1 MRLGYKRV
9 SSVDQNTARQLDGV
23 EVDKVYEDKCSGKD
37 TNRPELQ
44 RLLDSMRT
52 GDTIVVHDISRLA
65 RNLTDLLQLIETIN
79 SAGCELQFIKE
90 AITYN
95 REDKNQKLMLSIMGA
110 VATFER
116 DMIKERQAE
125 GIAIAKAKGIYLNRK
140 QSKAID
146 KEGIVDALFSGVSV
160 RKTANKFG
168 VAPSTV
174 SRIKQQQHQWE

>member
-9 SSVDQNTARQLDGV
+9 STIEQNTTRQLDGI
-23 EVDKVYEDKCSGKD
+23 EIDKVYEDKCSGSTTD
-37 TNRPELQ
+37 RPQLQ
-44 RLLDSMRT
+44 RLLDNMRS
-52 GDTIVVHDISRLA
+52 GDTIIVHDISRLA

-79 SAGCELQFIKE
+79 SAGVQLQFIKE

-116 DMIKERQAE
+116 DMIRERQAE
-125 GIAIAKAKGIYLNRK
+125 GIAIAKANGTYLNRK
-140 QSKAID
+140 QSKAIN
-146 KEGIVDALFSGVSV
+146 KSGIIQALKDGLSV
-160 RKTANKFG
+160 RKTASKFS

-174 SRIKQQQHQWE
+174 SRIKKAELVLI

>member
-9 SSVDQNTARQLDGV
+9 STIEQNTARQLDGI
-23 EVDKVYEDKCSGKD
+23 EVDKIYEDRCSGSTTD
-37 TNRPELQ
+37 RPELQ
-44 RLLDSMRT
+44 RLLDNMRS
-52 GDTIVVHDISRLA
+52 GDTIIVHDISRLA

-79 SAGCELQFIKE
+79 SAGVQLQFIKE

-95 REDKNQKLMLSIMGA
+95 RDDKNQKLMLSIMGA

-116 DMIKERQAE
+116 DMIRERQAE
-125 GIAIAKAKGIYLNRK
+125 GIAIAKANGVYFNRK

-146 KEGIVDALFSGVSV
+146 KEGIVEAISEGMSV
-160 RKTANKFG
+160 RKIANKFN

-174 SRIKQQQHQWE
+174 SRIKKQVA

>member
-1 MRLGYKRV
+1 METIE
-9 SSVDQNTARQLDGV
+9 QNTTRQLDGI
-23 EVDKVYEDKCSGKD
+23 EVDKIYEDKCSGSN

-44 RLLDSMRT
+44 RLLDSMRE
-52 GDTIVVHDISRLA
+52 GDTVIVHDISRLA
-65 RNLTDLLQLIETIN
+65 RNLTDLLQLIELIN
-79 SAGCELQFIKE
+79 SRGCELKFIKE

-146 KEGIVDALFSGVSV
+146 KEGIVKAINEGMSV
-160 RKTANKFG
+160 RKTANKFN
-168 VAPSTV
+168 VSPSTV
-174 SRIKQQQHQWE
+174 SRIKKQVA

>member
-9 SSVDQNTARQLDGV
+9 STIEQNTTRQLDGI
-23 EVDKVYEDKCSGKD
+23 EIDKVYEDKCSGSTTD
-37 TNRPELQ
+37 RPQLQ
-44 RLLDSMRT
+44 RLLDNMRS
-52 GDTIVVHDISRLA
+52 GDTIIVHDISRLA

-79 SAGCELQFIKE
+79 SAGVQLQFIKE

-95 REDKNQKLMLSIMGA
+95 RDDKNQKLMLSIMGA

-125 GIAIAKAKGIYLNRK
+125 GIAIAKANGIYFNRK
-140 QSKAID
+140 QSKAINKSGIIQSL
-146 KEGIVDALFSGVSV
+146 KEGLSV
-160 RKTANKFG
+160 RKTANKFS

-174 SRIKQQQHQWE
+174 SRIKKAELVLI

>member
-9 SSVDQNTARQLDGV
+9 STIEQNTTRQLDGI
-23 EVDKVYEDKCSGKD
+23 EIDKVYEDKCSGSTTD
-37 TNRPELQ
+37 RPQLQ
-44 RLLDSMRT
+44 RLLDNMRS
-52 GDTIVVHDISRLA
+52 GDTIIVHDISRLA

-79 SAGCELQFIKE
+79 SAGVQLQFIKE

-125 GIAIAKAKGIYLNRK
+125 GIAIAKANGIYLNRK

-146 KEGIVDALFSGVSV
+146 KEGIVEAINEGMSV
-160 RKTANKFG
+160 RKTANKFN
-168 VAPSTV
+168 VSRSTV
-174 SRIKQQQHQWE
+174 SRIKKQVT

>member
-9 SSVDQNTARQLDGV
+9 STIEQNTTRQLDGI
-23 EVDKVYEDKCSGKD
+23 EIDKVYEDKCSGSTTD
-37 TNRPELQ
+37 RPELQ
-44 RLLDSMRT
+44 RLLDSMRS

-116 DMIKERQAE
+116 DMIRERQAE
-125 GIAIAKAKGIYLNRK
+125 GIAIAKATGVYLKRK

-146 KEGIVDALFSGVSV
+146 KEGIVEAINEGMSV
-160 RKTANKFG
+160 RKAANKFG

-174 SRIKQQQHQWE
+174 SRIKKQVA

>member
-9 SSVDQNTARQLDGV
+9 STIEQNTTRQLDGI
-23 EVDKVYEDKCSGKD
+23 EIDKVYEDKCSGSTTD
-37 TNRPELQ
+37 RPQLQ
-44 RLLDSMRT
+44 RLLDNMRS
-52 GDTIVVHDISRLA
+52 GDTIIVHDISRLA

-95 REDKNQKLMLSIMGA
+95 RDDKNQKLMLSIMGA

-116 DMIKERQAE
+116 DMIRERQAE
-125 GIAIAKAKGIYLNRK
+125 GIAIAKANGVYFNRK

-146 KEGIVDALFSGVSV
+146 KEGIAEALSGGLSV
-160 RKTANKFG
+160 RKTANKFN

-174 SRIKQQQHQWE
+174 SRIKKQVA